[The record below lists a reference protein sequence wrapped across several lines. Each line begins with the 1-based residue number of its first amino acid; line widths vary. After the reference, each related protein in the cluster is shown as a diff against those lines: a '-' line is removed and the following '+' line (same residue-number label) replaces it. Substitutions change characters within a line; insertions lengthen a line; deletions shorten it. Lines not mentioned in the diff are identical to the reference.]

1 MTEWGTFVLLKLI
14 ILSLTVVANSQNFII
29 FNLFIESVVKVIQY
43 YFFYN
48 FYFELIRDLGKNCL
62 FNLIRIFINY
72 FNLKNLIF
80 HNSYFNY
87 LGLNSKGHFNSTCLI
102 YQKFV
107 LIIIDFNN

>member
-29 FNLFIESVVKVIQY
+29 FNLFIESVVKIIQY

-87 LGLNSKGHFNSTCLI
+87 LGLNSKGLSNSICLF
-102 YQKFV
+102 YQKIV
-107 LIIIDFNN
+107 LIKLNFDK